1 VAERKPRQPRKGAG
15 EKPARGRREKKKTT
29 DAVANPE
36 VRLRELREEMFKL
49 RFQFA
54 TRQLTNTARIREVRR
69 DIARVMT
76 LQHQQELTAVAAR
89 KREIASDAR

>member
-1 VAERKPRQPRKGAG
+1 MAERKPRQPRSKA

-29 DAVANPE
+29 DPVANPE

-54 TRQLTNTARIREVRR
+54 TRQLTNTARIRVVRR

-76 LQHQQELTAVAAR
+76 LQHQQELTARVGR
-89 KREIASDAR
+89 K